1 LKLERPGNLVVWLLE
16 QKLINHASYIESFSQ
31 KDFTCDHWYNV
42 DCKQAPN
49 YYSLNSDPD
58 VNPYTK
64 DDKKKALEAAALDE
78 YKSYHAPKY
87 SGDYY

>member
-1 LKLERPGNLVVWLLE
+1 MLSIRKCAASSDYHNGFECHSK
-16 QKLINHASYIESFSQ
+16 KLICDFRFSQ

-42 DCKQAPN
+42 DCNAATH
-49 YYSLNSDPD
+49 YYHLNADPD

-64 DDKKKALEAAALDE
+64 DDKKKAAEAEALAQH
-78 YKSYHAPKY
+78 KAHY